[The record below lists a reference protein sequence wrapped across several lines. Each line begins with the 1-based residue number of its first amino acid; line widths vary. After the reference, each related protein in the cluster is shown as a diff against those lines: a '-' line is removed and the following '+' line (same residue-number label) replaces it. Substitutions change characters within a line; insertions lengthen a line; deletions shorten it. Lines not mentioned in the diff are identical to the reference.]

1 MAVQI
6 FSVVIGILLALFIND
21 RVMQRQQQSGI
32 QEATHAIQVELAAN
46 RDALRENAARLDQ
59 LAKAILDSPK
69 NRNQP
74 ARPCYMWDQWSGL
87 GPVNVT
93 DAAYQASIATQ
104 AFANMPFQQAQ
115 RIAEI
120 YGAQN
125 NARKVSDLILD
136 KLVSAT
142 PQTLGVCVSL
152 VENIAYVDH
161 GLATAYA
168 KLIGPDKTPW
178 PKAPA
183 PIPTASSAPAS
194 K

>member
-1 MAVQI
+1 MAVQVI
-6 FSVVIGILLALFIND
+6 SVVIGILLALFIND
-21 RVMQRQQQSGI
+21 WVTQKQQQASVN
-32 QEATHAIQVELAAN
+32 EATHAIRVELSAN
-46 RDALRENAARLDQ
+46 RDALRGNAARLDQ
-59 LAKAILDSPK
+59 LAKAILDSPR

-87 GPVNVT
+87 GPVNIT

-115 RIAEI
+115 RVAEI

-125 NARKVSDLILD
+125 NARKVSDLIFN

-142 PQTLGVCVSL
+142 PQTLGVCISL
-152 VENIAYVDH
+152 VENTAYVDH
-161 GLATAYA
+161 QLAIAYA

-178 PKAPA
+178 PKAPI